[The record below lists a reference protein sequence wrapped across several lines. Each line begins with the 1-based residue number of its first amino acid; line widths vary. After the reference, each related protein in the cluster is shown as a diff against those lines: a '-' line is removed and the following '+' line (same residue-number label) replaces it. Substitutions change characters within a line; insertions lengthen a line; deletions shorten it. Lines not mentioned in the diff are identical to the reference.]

1 MGFWFQDHLA
11 LMMELLGM
19 MPKKVNL
26 RNTVFGYLSVS
37 FQEKN
42 CTFLTDFFYVDCIR
56 QRPCAGFLQPTG

>member
-26 RNTVFGYLSVS
+26 RNTVFVYLSVS

-42 CTFLTDFFYVDCIR
+42 CTF
-56 QRPCAGFLQPTG
+56 